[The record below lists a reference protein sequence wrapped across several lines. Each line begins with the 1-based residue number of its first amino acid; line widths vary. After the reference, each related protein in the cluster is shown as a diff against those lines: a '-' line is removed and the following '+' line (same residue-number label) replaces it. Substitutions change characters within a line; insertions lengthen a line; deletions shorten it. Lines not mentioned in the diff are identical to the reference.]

1 MNPVAGWPIVDKI
14 LAEVMRGTQDKNIRF
29 SELQKLLEALGFQC
43 RIKGDHFIYYKNGID
58 EIINIQPDGNKA
70 KAYQVK
76 QVRSLILKYKMEV

>member
-1 MNPVAGWPIVDKI
+1 MPIVDKI

-29 SELQKLLEALGFQC
+29 SELQKLLEDLGFQC

>member
-1 MNPVAGWPIVDKI
+1 
-14 LAEVMRGTQDKNIRF
+14 MRGTQDKNIRF
-29 SELQKLLEALGFQC
+29 SELQKLLEVLGFQC

>member
-1 MNPVAGWPIVDKI
+1 MPIVDKI

-29 SELQKLLEALGFQC
+29 SELQKLLEVLGFQC